1 MLKFISCSSSCL
13 RAKAPHRFLQ
23 TDGDLIRSNLIDLW
37 MRKAF
42 LFMPVCLLSKNE
54 SLRVAETTRNNGNT
68 RRKSSPVF
76 FCFLGWPANDSDMRR
91 GWIFSRQLD
100 QNVGCLWLLAFCW
113 KKIFCVAKNLET
125 PSVLSFSFWKRA
137 PQHPVFSLLEVS
149 KSFLIYLLLF
159 SLF

>member
-91 GWIFSRQLD
+91 GWIFSRAARSER
-100 QNVGCLWLLAFCW
+100 WLFVTSGVLL
-113 KKIFCVAKNLET
+113 KKDILRGKK
-125 PSVLSFSFWKRA
+125 P
-137 PQHPVFSLLEVS
+137 
-149 KSFLIYLLLF
+149 
-159 SLF
+159 